1 MIFESVGKSSYL
13 FLIYKHHNTVK
24 YLIGVKP
31 QGSVCFIS
39 RGWGGRASDK
49 LVTENSELLSLLTPG
64 DTILADRI
72 FDIADSVRLC
82 LATIKIPAYTKG
94 KFQLSGIE
102 VE

>member
-1 MIFESVGKSSYL
+1 MANQMASKGYA
-13 FLIYKHHNTVK
+13 
-24 YLIGVKP
+24 
-31 QGSVCFIS
+31 
-39 RGWGGRASDK
+39 ASDK

-64 DTILADRI
+64 GTILADRI

-82 LATIKIPAYTKG
+82 LATIKIPAYTTG